1 MPCGACRQVISEFMG
16 PDGIVVVDSAGSFSV
31 KELLPVSFNLEGE
44 K

>member
-1 MPCGACRQVISEFMG
+1 
-16 PDGIVVVDSAGSFSV
+16 VVVDSAGSFSV